1 MIKGSGIFTKTLNPL
16 FLISIEALT
25 FFKPTAPA
33 ERDTLA
39 LNSSVF

>member
-25 FFKPTAPA
+25 FLSQQSLPKGI
-33 ERDTLA
+33 L
-39 LNSSVF
+39 